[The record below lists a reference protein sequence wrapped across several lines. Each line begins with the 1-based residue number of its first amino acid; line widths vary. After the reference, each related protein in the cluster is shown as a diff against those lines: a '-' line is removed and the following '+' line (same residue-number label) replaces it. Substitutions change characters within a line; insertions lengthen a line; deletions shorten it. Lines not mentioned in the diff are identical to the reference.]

1 MSRDPGMIKASSTQ
15 AVGGACQGRTAAP
28 SSRSVAPE
36 GVPTDVGRHGDEAEA
51 RREGIG
57 VKKREDYDENLKALR
72 RLIAY
77 IRDEAARLR
86 IVDVALLLERAED
99 AVTSLIPGSTVE
111 LDAIQARACGASIVE
126 H

>member
-1 MSRDPGMIKASSTQ
+1 
-15 AVGGACQGRTAAP
+15 
-28 SSRSVAPE
+28 
-36 GVPTDVGRHGDEAEA
+36 
-51 RREGIG
+51 
-57 VKKREDYDENLKALR
+57 VKNREDYDENLRALR

-99 AVTSLIPGSTVE
+99 AVSSLIPGTIE
-111 LDAIQARACGASIVE
+111 LDALQAQACSASIIE